1 MAMSFDQ
8 HGSTVVLDMMMSMF
22 YLPSMGLGRRQ
33 HRPNEFMAIPDHD
46 VPFGLG
52 FIPTEADYLYM
63 ARLRKERV
71 RARLTHTL
79 FDYPV
84 RPYTMSLADY
94 LMRTSKPQ
102 MSSNGIIG
110 RLSTIQEV
118 ELQRLVHQLQLS
130 DGDPDTLASA
140 LAAPSFP
147 DHMSLM
153 TLYFPDEINEHG
165 TFFEIGDIVDGVV
178 LYDEYIDEMLAMSMS
193 QLDGIV

>member
-1 MAMSFDQ
+1 M
-8 HGSTVVLDMMMSMF
+8 
-22 YLPSMGLGRRQ
+22 
-33 HRPNEFMAIPDHD
+33 
-46 VPFGLG
+46 
-52 FIPTEADYLYM
+52 
-63 ARLRKERV
+63 

-110 RLSTIQEV
+110 RLNTVQEV

-193 QLDGIV
+193 QIDGVVQLELDSPFDIFEVSAIEIA

>member
-1 MAMSFDQ
+1 M
-8 HGSTVVLDMMMSMF
+8 
-22 YLPSMGLGRRQ
+22 
-33 HRPNEFMAIPDHD
+33 
-46 VPFGLG
+46 
-52 FIPTEADYLYM
+52 
-63 ARLRKERV
+63 

-110 RLSTIQEV
+110 RLNTVQEV

-130 DGDPDTLASA
+130 DGASGTSTSA
-140 LAAPSFP
+140 LIAHSSP

-153 TLYFPDEINEHG
+153 TLIFPDEIGEHG
-165 TFFEIGDIVDGVV
+165 TFVVIGDIVDRAIPR
-178 LYDEYIDEMLAMSMS
+178 DEYIDEMLAMSMS